1 MLLSTKA
8 SIGVSSKFMI
18 PAIPLKVSSVYDAI
32 ERTERTVHL
41 FYETFVEGKHVHS
54 EVIRMWFR
62 AR

>member
-41 FYETFVEGKHVHS
+41 FYKTFAEGKHVHR
-54 EVIRMWFR
+54 I